1 MFWYEPY
8 ECSHVNVFGYATADH
23 VYLPQLAAHGAIPSP
38 GLLPGV
44 SVCLLSVLCAC
55 LYVCMC
61 VCVCMCMHADVY
73 MCVCYYYC
81 YLSPYTVATPRLLSA
96 NQMVAGFPTYALQ
109 SPILKTGT
117 VYDCVVVCMY
127 MHACIV
133 EID

>member
-44 SVCLLSVLCAC
+44 CVSVLCAC
-55 LYVCMC
+55 VCIRMC
-61 VCVCMCMHADVY
+61 KCMHAHVCTCVY
-73 MCVCYYYC
+73 YYYC